1 MLMCNKKCAYS
12 DKGYCLLSAEEH
24 ISGTANGCD
33 NFKQRRNVFAKSK
46 DKVNGFSNC
55 ADENKLNGIGDSGSH

>member
-1 MLMCNKKCAYS
+1 MLMCNKNCAYS

-33 NFKQRRNVFAKSK
+33 NFKQRRKVFAKSK

-55 ADENKLNGIGDSGSH
+55 ANENKLNGIGDSGSH